1 MARIVGRAIGPLPA
15 ILGNFT
21 ICALALVLWF
31 VITGDP
37 IRWQMDGVYCLL
49 AVTAAFTTASLLFY
63 VALSRG
69 PVSAAALLLASYPVF
84 VIVGAL
90 ALGIFPSALQWAA
103 MAVVLS
109 GVWIVARSG
118 RRAAAEEP
126 T

>member
-21 ICALALVLWF
+21 IDALALVLWF

-69 PVSAAALLLASYPVF
+69 PVSAAAPLSASYPVF
-84 VIVGAL
+84 VIVGVL
-90 ALGIFPSALQWAA
+90 ALGIYSAVIQWAA
-103 MAVVLS
+103 MALVMS
-109 GVWIVARSG
+109 GIWIVARSG
-118 RRAAAEEP
+118 RRATAEEP